1 MYQRMIASESHFN
14 DGEGV
19 VICSVLRPRFNNDEI
34 EALLHKAFEVLAIV
48 IWVTFLNAFAPGSG
62 VPFRI
67 LVPRSIGNV
76 EFRQS
81 RTSNLRLHTL
91 IGAALML
98 GVLAGCNFARPP
110 APENQPPLPKPPLLD
125 DESNANPRTDLSAI
139 VQTIPENAPKWQ
151 MDDLLDRFMPEF
163 FRVRSGD
170 MQQVIAA
177 VAILRDQPSIVASLV
192 DYYYA
197 FRAPEYEKRM
207 MTIGLIGELQRTDA
221 MPFFDRI
228 IWNSLWLR
236 QPIAE
241 GPVPRELKEM
251 IRVKAVH
258 GLAYL
263 RTDEADQAIIDVMQY
278 HDSIAIRIT
287 AIDSYMWNKRDSEE
301 AAQQL
306 YIALPTDLHKF
317 VQRPRFRR
325 GMDRAAFNAQLETWR
340 KTWALPRSGQ

>member
-1 MYQRMIASESHFN
+1 M
-14 DGEGV
+14 V
-19 VICSVLRPRFNNDEI
+19 
-34 EALLHKAFEVLAIV
+34 
-48 IWVTFLNAFAPGSG
+48 
-62 VPFRI
+62 
-67 LVPRSIGNV
+67 
-76 EFRQS
+76 
-81 RTSNLRLHTL
+81 
-91 IGAALML
+91 
-98 GVLAGCNFARPP
+98 GVLAGCNVARPP
-110 APENQPPLPKPPLLD
+110 APENQPPLPRPPLLD
-125 DESNANPRTDLSAI
+125 DESNSIPRTNLLAI
-139 VQTIPENAPKWQ
+139 VQTIPEDAPKWQ

-170 MQQVIAA
+170 MQQVVAA
-177 VAILRDQPSIVASLV
+177 VAVLKDQPNIVDSLI

-197 FRAPEYEKRM
+197 FPAPEYEKRM

-241 GPVPRELKEM
+241 GPVPRELIEM

-263 RTDEADQAIIDVMQY
+263 RTDESDGAIIDVMQF
-278 HDSIAIRIT
+278 HDSFSIRIT

-317 VQRPRFRR
+317 VQRPRFRQ
-325 GMDRAAFNAQLETWR
+325 GMDRAEFNAQLDAWQN
-340 KTWALPRSGQ
+340 TWAVPRNGQ